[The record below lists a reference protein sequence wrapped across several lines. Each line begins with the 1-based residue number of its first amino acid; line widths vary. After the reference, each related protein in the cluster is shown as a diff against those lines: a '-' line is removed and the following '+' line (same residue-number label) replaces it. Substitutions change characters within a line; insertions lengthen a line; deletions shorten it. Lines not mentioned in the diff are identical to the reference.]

1 LKLNRCSPGNL
12 HAQIRI
18 AKYSACAMPELD
30 GLATELLAH
39 IAFFLGPLPSQDR
52 NVAYCCEELLSFR
65 CASRACEEA
74 VRRAATEHRT
84 CEYIRFWTDVS
95 DPTSDPAPSV
105 ERIQA
110 LGRVF
115 GSGCR
120 EVDHH
125 VRGGA
130 ETPAA
135 VVNALRHFVVGPT
148 QGRLLRLTIADP
160 AIPAAVIMEM
170 VRASPRLES
179 FLVWSAES
187 LAGVNL
193 HDFASDVSRAC
204 PSLKSVRLPLI
215 EGVSPAESYEHH
227 FPGIRHL
234 DFSYTTPPVTGFGYE
249 PTRYD
254 RIEATVRRCAS
265 ADSAQFFRN
274 HVSPDL
280 VTRLLGTPLRE
291 RLTYLRLS
299 GYNDVSPE
307 TILQCALGFEALD
320 DLALPSNFSGS
331 PEFYAALARA
341 RPTLKKLHPWNADD
355 ACMRVICEDFALV
368 GIYLSNEN
376 MSPAIVDM
384 ILLSPSAYVLEDFQC
399 NLDLT
404 SADVLRLVRGCPRL
418 ANVGWRNRHTRS
430 SSWLRLSPI
439 IDGSNVDEIN
449 ALMKAR
455 GSRWGELW
463 EPFPEYGPNYKDSDN
478 DVAEATE
485 SSSDSDA
492 SRSDNDAVDSDS
504 VRPAAIEDS
513 SSEDSDSENDN
524 DEGAGPGQ
532 YWWEIEPQNRDR
544 TVSDVDASTRMRQ
557 VLKALCHPHY
567 V

>member
-1 LKLNRCSPGNL
+1 MKLNRCSPGRNL
-12 HAQIRI
+12 HAQILI
-18 AKYSACAMPELD
+18 AKYSACAMPEFD

-39 IAFFLGPLPSQDR
+39 IAFYLGPLPSQDR

-65 CASRACEEA
+65 CASRACEDA

-84 CEYIRFWTDVS
+84 CEYFRFWIDAS
-95 DPTSDPAPSV
+95 RPSSYPMPSV
-105 ERIQA
+105 AHIQA

-120 EVDHH
+120 TVEQH

-135 VVNALRHFVVGPT
+135 VVNALRHLVVGRT
-148 QGRLLRLTIADP
+148 QGRLLRL
-160 AIPAAVIMEM
+160 AIDDAAISAAIIMEM

-179 FLVWSAES
+179 FSVGRAES
-187 LAGVNL
+187 LAGVNF

-204 PSLKSVRLPLI
+204 PSLKGVRLPLI

-227 FPGIRHL
+227 FPGTRHL
-234 DFSYTTPPVTGFGYE
+234 DFSLVHSPGETGFGYE

-254 RIEATVRRCAS
+254 RIEATVRRCGS
-265 ADSAQFFRN
+265 ADAAIFFRN

-280 VTRLLGTPLRE
+280 VTLLLGTPLRE

-307 TILQCALGFEALD
+307 TILQCALGFEALE
-320 DLALPSNFSGS
+320 DLELPSNFSGS

-355 ACMRVICEDFALV
+355 ACMQIIIDGFALV
-368 GIYLSNEN
+368 GLYLSEEN

-449 ALMKAR
+449 ALLKAR
-455 GSRWGELW
+455 GAKYDQITFQS
-463 EPFPEYGPNYKDSDN
+463 YGP
-478 DVAEATE
+478 
-485 SSSDSDA
+485 
-492 SRSDNDAVDSDS
+492 
-504 VRPAAIEDS
+504 
-513 SSEDSDSENDN
+513 
-524 DEGAGPGQ
+524 
-532 YWWEIEPQNRDR
+532 EPLRYD
-544 TVSDVDASTRMRQ
+544 
-557 VLKALCHPHY
+557 LY
-567 V
+567 Y